1 MHSITVVADFI
12 TRPVQKYASEE
23 LSDFV
28 VEALTD
34 QFMVPFRSGRNQYA
48 SSKSTAFTSG
58 VGAKA
63 SNCLDSATFTVV
75 YGFTFVTIMRAITKL
90 QKHSKQPVDLGL
102 LTLVAI
108 ITLAIFH
115 DLY

>member
-1 MHSITVVADFI
+1 MHSITVVAVNFI
-12 TRPVQKYASEE
+12 GPVQKYVSRE

-28 VEALTD
+28 EALID
-34 QFMVPFRSGRNQYA
+34 LQMVPFRSGRNQYA
-48 SSKSTAFTSG
+48 SFKSTAFTSG

-75 YGFTFVTIMRAITKL
+75 YGFAFVTIMRAIVKWL
-90 QKHSKQPVDLGL
+90 KHFKQPVDLGL

-115 DLY
+115 DPY